1 MAEEQAATVVEDKQ
15 SSNADDASALMT
27 TLDKLESFKRYS
39 LALVIVAIW
48 GLAIMLMGLGIL
60 AMIWKGQ
67 YDAAI
72 EAAKWLIALVGLSV
86 SGILGFYFGSN
97 SVKAAP

>member
-1 MAEEQAATVVEDKQ
+1 MTEGDPIAPVE
-15 SSNADDASALMT
+15 SSHTEDVSALMT

-48 GLAIMLMGLGIL
+48 GLAIMLMGMGIL

-97 SVKAAP
+97 ATKPAAP